1 MNRRLLLALLLV
13 VGFGAGCGGDGSKI
27 EDHKVVE
34 YLEESDSTTD
44 DNHYLDSYWFRG
56 LENGT
61 ATANIDSSA
70 FDPVLEVYDEDGHR
84 ILRNDD
90 GGAGDDARASFRIAF
105 GKFYEIVVTSYNELE
120 TGRYELAVSKG
131 LQFDSVIT
139 RSKKPNAGKGR
150 VIGKLPK

>member
-1 MNRRLLLALLLV
+1 MLLA
-13 VGFGAGCGGDGSKI
+13 VGFAAGCGGDGSRI

-34 YLEESDSTTD
+34 YLSEDDSVTD
-44 DNHYLDSYWFRG
+44 DGHYVDSYWFKA
-56 LENGT
+56 LEDGS

-70 FDPVLEVYDEDGHR
+70 FDPVLEVYDEDGRR

-105 GKFYEIVVTSYNELE
+105 GKFYEVVVTSYEEGE
-120 TGRYELAVSKG
+120 TGKYELAVSKG

-139 RSKKPNAGKGR
+139 RGRKESAGKGR
-150 VIGKLPK
+150 VIGKVPK

>member
-1 MNRRLLLALLLV
+1 MLLV
-13 VGFGAGCGGDGSKI
+13 VGIAAGCGGDGTKI
-27 EDHKVVE
+27 EDHKIVE
-34 YLEESDSTTD
+34 FLSEDDSTTD
-44 DNHYLDSYWFRG
+44 DDHFVDSYWFKG

-70 FDPVLEVYDEDGHR
+70 FDPVLEIYDEDGHR

-105 GKFYEIVVTSYNELE
+105 GKLYEIVVTSYEAAE
-120 TGRYELAVSKG
+120 TGKYELAVSRG

-139 RSKKPNAGKGR
+139 RNPKKDPGKGR
-150 VIGKLPK
+150 IIGKEPK